1 MSKMLDRAVA
11 NLMDLLDSCDK
22 RGLPLE
28 DLKQALTDR
37 IRAESDLDD
46 NNLANQAIRH
56 ALDNWLI
63 DQTIDYRHNER
74 GVEVGPLIWFCRKLT
89 QEESEELKQL
99 PEIEKEIIRIL
110 REQETEDDLGTIRTT
125 NLLETLRARGVEA
138 KSVPM
143 VEGHVADFFTTEDGK
158 LVRWHYL
165 IPEFELTEE
174 YNQGMRELDE
184 MSLQKELRRERE
196 G

>member
-1 MSKMLDRAVA
+1 MLDKVVTI
-11 NLMDLLDSCDK
+11 LMDLLDSCDK

-28 DLKQALTDR
+28 DLEEALADR
-37 IRAESDLDD
+37 IRAESDIEGND
-46 NNLANQAIRH
+46 LANQAIRH

-99 PEIEKEIIRIL
+99 PDIEKETIRIL
-110 REQETEDDLGTIRTT
+110 REQQSEEGLGTMRERDLLEHLRSRGFETEFT
-125 NLLETLRARGVEA
+125 
-138 KSVPM
+138 PM
-143 VEGHVADFFTTEDGK
+143 IEDYVSDYFTTEDGE
-158 LVRWHYL
+158 LVEWIYL
-165 IPEFELTEE
+165 VPQFELSED
-174 YNQGMRELDE
+174 YKQGMRELDE

-196 G
+196 D